1 MFKFP
6 DVQKNIINYIQQKE
20 LIIDD
25 KVDSSDIQIGGL
37 FDKDA
42 FNKKLDKIYSNIV
55 KRKNIE
61 DKIKELKNKSSIPNP
76 NEMTVNQFISAI
88 LLDTYDMFYE
98 LYNIKIFSRKNINTI
113 IDKNYRRITLYILIL
128 LLVIIYYYI
137 ISIKSYLVSD
147 DLDNK

>member
-42 FNKKLDKIYSNIV
+42 YNKKLDKIYSNIV

-88 LLDTYDMFYE
+88 LLDTNDMFYE

-128 LLVIIYYYI
+128 LLVIIYYFSLHFISYI
-137 ISIKSYLVSD
+137 IC
-147 DLDNK
+147 